1 MNGQILSFAIT
12 SVTAVG
18 AAVLA
23 LLMIDIGGTA
33 LRRYREHFTDNA
45 RFQVQEFFVFLD
57 PAKLFMMHVCVMVL
71 GAGLVWLV
79 FQSLLAALA
88 ACGLLAFLPRIIYA
102 RMRRKRLRQFEEQ
115 LPDALLLLASGLRAG
130 LSFHTATT
138 QVVAETEPPLG
149 QEFSLMLREQRLG
162 VPQDQ
167 SLASLVHRVP
177 TPTTVLVTAA
187 IRIALE
193 TGGGLAEMLE
203 HTANTVRLRLQM
215 EGKIAALTAQGRAQ
229 AWVTGLM
236 PFFMMMVFD
245 SMGQDTMGFLMH
257 SQIGWATI
265 ALILFLE
272 GVGVYLIRK
281 IVRIDV

>member
-1 MNGQILSFAIT
+1 MNSSSLLIAIT
-12 SVTAVG
+12 SVSAVG
-18 AAVLA
+18 ASILA
-23 LLMIDIGGTA
+23 WLLVDAGGKA
-33 LRRYREHFTDNA
+33 LRKYQQNFTVNT
-45 RFQVQEFFVFLD
+45 RFQVQEFFLYVE
-57 PAKLFMMHVCVMVL
+57 PTKLFVAQLCLMVL
-71 GAGLVWLV
+71 GFCLAWLLTRSLVISAVTLV
-79 FQSLLAALA
+79 LL
-88 ACGLLAFLPRIIYA
+88 GFFPRFVYA
-102 RMRRKRLRQFEEQ
+102 RMRQRRLRKFEEQ

-138 QVVAETEPPLG
+138 QVVEEIDAPLG
-149 QEFSLMLREQRLG
+149 QEFGLMLREQRLG
-162 VPQDQ
+162 LPQDQ
-167 SLASLVHRVP
+167 CLASLVHRVP

-203 HTANTVRLRLQM
+203 HTASTVRQRLQM
-215 EGKIAALTAQGRAQ
+215 EGKIQALTAQGRAQ

-236 PFFMMMVFD
+236 PVLMMLIFEA
-245 SMGQDTMGFLMH
+245 MGQDTFAFLLD

-265 ALILFLE
+265 AVLLLLE